1 MAVTT
6 STIAPFSEKFMMF
19 CIHLLNTFGM
29 VSSSFGT
36 IFTLRNDLSLKAGL
50 IAKDIYVYT
59 HDGIK
64 LMIKHGW
71 LEEPPQMEDCKQLI
85 KQ

>member
-1 MAVTT
+1 
-6 STIAPFSEKFMMF
+6 
-19 CIHLLNTFGM
+19 
-29 VSSSFGT
+29 
-36 IFTLRNDLSLKAGL
+36 LRNDLSLKAGL

-71 LEEPPQMEDCKQLI
+71 LEEPPQMEDRKQLI